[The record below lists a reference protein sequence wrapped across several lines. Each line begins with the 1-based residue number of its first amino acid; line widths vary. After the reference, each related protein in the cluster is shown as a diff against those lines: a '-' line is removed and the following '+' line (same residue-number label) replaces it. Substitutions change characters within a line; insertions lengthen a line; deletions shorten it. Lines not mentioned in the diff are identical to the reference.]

1 MASPQALG
9 QGLQG
14 YNFMLTPDANSQMR
28 NIAQQEALA
37 QALQQQSMQ
46 PIDQG
51 PQSRMAGRIMS
62 KVGSAEPIA
71 KIVQALAGAY
81 NQQQGNSSFN
91 NLFNPQ
97 PPPAPDAPTPPPAD
111 GSENPQG
118 PPGFMSLANPGSASM
133 PTVDAS
139 QVGVPQ
145 QQPQQQ
151 PASPFNPAYMSGVQD
166 LMQKTGM
173 SMPAAMGVLSDPSAT
188 ARMYGSLAPTGEMK
202 NATAA
207 FGPQGMQPAMRQVLT
222 NQMYPGNVA
231 MQNAIGTAAAGQ
243 APVGQLPQGAGGPPM
258 QQQPMPQQPRAQ
270 ITPPLSGMQVT
281 NDGIMLNSPP
291 PPMSGGMQGIPQVG
305 ADALQQPGA
314 GPVAGAPN
322 ATTQPPSPNGMTNQQ
337 YTAAMDAWK
346 AGQVAQGQKTGDN
359 AAEAAKTFNVMSANL
374 PILQKRIADMSTANK
389 ASSFGPW
396 NDEAGEGL
404 ASKYQDATD
413 SPASVANARLQQLTA
428 QNILPELGP
437 ALAQAGIKGNKF
449 LEQLSSASSGVDLSH
464 GTSARQGQID
474 GLLNN
479 YIQNMKS
486 TYQQVKT
493 YGGDP
498 GAVFPD
504 PASVANAVKLGIIP
518 RDEGIQILQKNHGM
532 Q

>member
-97 PPPAPDAPTPPPAD
+97 PTPAPDAPTPPPAD

-145 QQPQQQ
+145 QVPQPQPQQQ

-305 ADALQQPGA
+305 AGALQQPGA

-346 AGQVAQGQKTGDN
+346 AGQVAQQQKQGEN
-359 AAEAAKTFNVMSANL
+359 VAEANKGEASIDSRIGNAKAIIAQMKALAPTVPYGPHGMGEAQADFSDT
-374 PILQKRIADMSTANK
+374 PIIGNGK
-389 ASSFGPW
+389 ASAARHQFETLNNNLFTQELPGIVQSSGGRIDIP
-396 NDEAGEGL
+396 L
-404 ASKYQDATD
+404 
-413 SPASVANARLQQLTA
+413 VNA
-428 QNILPELGP
+428 
-437 ALAQAGIKGNKF
+437 IK
-449 LEQLSSASSGVDLSH
+449 SASSVDPDIHPYAKQQALDTLS
-464 GTSARQGQID
+464 GLLDKVQQNAANYKGALQGQPV
-474 GLLNN
+474 
-479 YIQNMKS
+479 QNAAPTKNW
-486 TYQQVKT
+486 
-493 YGGDP
+493 
-498 GAVFPD
+498 VFGPNGNL
-504 PASVANAVKLGIIP
+504 VA
-518 RDEGIQILQKNHGM
+518 Q
-532 Q
+532 

>member
-346 AGQVAQGQKTGDN
+346 AGQVAAQQDQGKN
-359 AAEAAKTFNVMSANL
+359 LAEAQKGQSLIDARFDNSQAILSEMRRLAARTSGGPSEAIMEPLHRGLNDQTSA
-374 PILQKRIADMSTANK
+374 DNK
-389 ASSFGPW
+389 SFE
-396 NDEAGEGL
+396 NL
-404 ASKYQDATD
+404 AS
-413 SPASVANARLQQLTA
+413 NQLTT
-428 QNILPELGP
+428 
-437 ALAQAGIKGNKF
+437 ALAPIVQGSGGRIDIPLLNAIKDA
-449 LEQLSSASSGVDLSH
+449 ESVQLSDSQKGKTAVIDNLSNMLRIQQQNAHNLTQNLGGGAQPQAQPPQAFGAQIPEGATATNPQTGHKITYSG
-464 GTSARQGQID
+464 GRWQ
-474 GLLNN
+474 
-479 YIQNMKS
+479 
-486 TYQQVKT
+486 
-493 YGGDP
+493 
-498 GAVFPD
+498 
-504 PASVANAVKLGIIP
+504 
-518 RDEGIQILQKNHGM
+518 
-532 Q
+532 